1 MAAYGGDDAELA
13 ELRKR
18 RLQQLQEMQG
28 GGNAAANVAYA
39 NAQQA
44 EADRRDAER
53 AEILRRI
60 MTPEARERLGRI
72 RLAKPDVANAVEQQ
86 VISLAASG
94 RLQRMIDDTTLR
106 ALLERLMPERRDIKI
121 TRR

>member
-1 MAAYGGDDAELA
+1 LVAYGGDDAELA
-13 ELRKR
+13 ELRRR
-18 RLQQLQEMQG
+18 RLQQIQEMQG
-28 GGNAAANVAYA
+28 GPSANAAYA
-39 NAQQA
+39 QAQQA
-44 EADRRDAER
+44 EMDRREAER

-86 VISLAASG
+86 VIALAASG
-94 RLQRMIDDTTLR
+94 RLPRAIDDATLR
-106 ALLERLMPERRDIKI
+106 ALLGRIMPEKREIKI

>member
-28 GGNAAANVAYA
+28 GNVAANSAYA

-44 EADRRDAER
+44 EADRRESER

-94 RLQRMIDDTTLR
+94 RLQRQIDDVTLR
-106 ALLERLMPERRDIKI
+106 ALLERIMPEKREIKI

>member
-1 MAAYGGDDAELA
+1 VAYQDDQELA
-13 ELRKR
+13 ELRR
-18 RLQQLQEMQG
+18 RRIQQLQEMQAG
-28 GGNAAANVAYA
+28 AGAANPAYV

-44 EADRRDAER
+44 EMDRREAER

-72 RLAKPDVANAVEQQ
+72 RLAKPEVANSVEQQ
-86 VISLAASG
+86 VIALAASG
-94 RLQRMIDDTTLR
+94 RLQRTIDDQTLR
-106 ALLERLMPERRDIKI
+106 ALLERIMPERREIHI